1 MSQRLFERKEIGS
14 PLRLLLDDHLNKN
27 YGLKNPLKVTIT
39 GGMVDDDSIGDFV
52 HLFDIY
58 KFYDKY
64 YEKHPIQFKLCSY
77 VNDQFGTIE
86 RIYKDQ
92 FHPSCFILNKTGFD
106 GEKFAKSRFL
116 IVKTED
122 MEDEEQTQFIFN
134 KSMDSFRD
142 QEGIINISFALDGFL
157 LALLTMAKPPQAFI
171 QSLCEYH
178 DAAEGLYEGKEIDKP
193 FIYDET
199 FMGISDEAKGIK
211 TNEIIK
217 ELSKKD
223 EKEKPS
229 ILESVSKKLLLDKLL
244 NGKSSQEYLT
254 THSVACGYM
263 QDNTDTENFIL
274 TSTATT
280 TKKNVDIFVNTKL
293 VSQEELL
300 EKLKQLGVTSIEIV
314 NNSGVVTQKMSVKE
328 DEPKESAKTV
338 RLIHFPGTSE
348 ADKEKWI
355 SLSDCVAASGDTSLS
370 ELISSRKFPVFAS
383 AYKGGMIQASFI
395 SELERKE
402 PKPVELIQ
410 YLKFTAAERKK
421 EFKSVCDFSRLNH
434 PKILK
439 QWQDCCDDII
449 SKHDVASY
457 LPKMID
463 HIIIASI
470 IRKGEEKEINALLAF
485 VPEWKFSDTNFIFV
499 AIMSQ
504 NTKILD
510 LMKKIDSVKFHQL
523 LNEKHPSQGKTPID
537 FAIKIKNIDMAN
549 KLLDLMR
556 EKLAPSEIIKLQA
569 KIKKAES
576 ELTSSVAPSSQHT
589 PSRL

>member
-1 MSQRLFERKEIGS
+1 MSQRLFERKEGGS

-27 YGLKNPLKVTIT
+27 YGPKNPLKVTLM

-52 HLFDIY
+52 HLFDVY
-58 KFYDKY
+58 KFYSKY
-64 YEKHPIQFKLCSY
+64 YEKQPIQFKFCSY

-92 FHPSCFILNKTGFD
+92 FHPSCFILNKKDFD
-106 GEKFAKSRFL
+106 EEKFTKSQFL
-116 IVKTED
+116 ITKTED
-122 MEDEEQTQFIFN
+122 LADEEQTQFIFD
-134 KSMDSFRD
+134 KSIASFRD
-142 QEGIINISFALDGFL
+142 QEGIINISFALDGLF
-157 LALLTMAKPPQAFI
+157 LALLTMAKPPRAFI
-171 QSLCEYH
+171 QSLCEYS
-178 DAAEGLYEGKEIDKP
+178 DEAKGLYEGKEIDKP

-199 FMGISDEAKGIK
+199 FMGINDKAKGIK

-217 ELSKKD
+217 QLSKKD

-229 ILESVSKKLLLDKLL
+229 ILESIGNKPLLDKLL
-244 NGKSSQEYLT
+244 SSKSSQEYLT

-263 QDNTDTENFIL
+263 QDDTDTENFIL

-293 VSQEELL
+293 ISQDELL
-300 EKLKQLGVTSIEIV
+300 DKLKQLGVTSIEIV
-314 NNSGVVTQKMSVKE
+314 NNSGVVTQKMSVE
-328 DEPKESAKTV
+328 TEESGKTV

-355 SLSDCVAASGDTSLS
+355 SLSDCVAASGDSSLS

-383 AYKGGMIQASFI
+383 AYKSGMMQNALI
-395 SELERKE
+395 SELESKN
-402 PKPVELIQ
+402 PKPDELIQ
-410 YLKFTAAERKK
+410 YLKFTPTERNEEYKK
-421 EFKSVCDFSRLNH
+421 MCDFARLNH
-434 PKILK
+434 AKILK

-449 SKHDVASY
+449 SKHDVATY
-457 LPKMID
+457 LPSMID

-470 IRKGEEKEINALLAF
+470 IRKGDEKEISALLAL
-485 VPEWKFSDTNFIFV
+485 VPEWKFSDTNFIFL
-499 AIMSQ
+499 AIMWQ

-510 LMKKIDSVKFHQL
+510 SMKKIDSEKFQKL
-523 LNEKHPSQGKTPID
+523 MNEKHPSQAKLPID

-556 EKLAPSEIIKLQA
+556 DKLAPPEVIKLQA
-569 KIKKAES
+569 KIKKAET
-576 ELTSSVAPSSQHT
+576 ELASSVAPSDQHT
-589 PSRL
+589 PSRF